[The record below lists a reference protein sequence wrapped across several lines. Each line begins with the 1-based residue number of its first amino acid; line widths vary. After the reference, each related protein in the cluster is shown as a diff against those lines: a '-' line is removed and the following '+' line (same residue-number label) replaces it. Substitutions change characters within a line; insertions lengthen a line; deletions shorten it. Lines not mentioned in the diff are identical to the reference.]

1 MLASLNISNYALID
15 NLSIGFTPG
24 FNIITGETGAGKSII
39 LGALGL
45 LLGGRADMRTIR
57 NADSKSVIEAKFS
70 VEGYD
75 SLRDYCRE
83 NDIEWDE
90 QEMIMRREL
99 SPSGRSRAFINDS
112 PVNLTAMQ
120 EVGSRLID
128 IHSQH
133 QNQLLA
139 KGDFQRRIIDA
150 IAENDERLE
159 AYGELYRQF
168 RSAVR
173 QFKTTK
179 ATLSRDSD
187 NADFMEFQ
195 LGQLEALDLK
205 EGELAQL
212 EKDRDEA
219 AEQTEI
225 RGYVDEAMDLLT
237 DGQAD
242 ILGQLSRLKDI
253 CAELEDMFDPQEDIT
268 ARLDQVDVELSD
280 IAETIA
286 DLRSGSMADSV
297 ADLEYIE
304 KRISAIYSL
313 MRKHNCSS
321 AEELIELRQSLQQR
335 LDALADSA
343 DTLAELEHAARAA
356 KKRAMEAAREISQAR
371 AKAAEDF
378 ARVLTDTAV
387 PLGMKN
393 LVCQIAVEPA
403 EMTANGIDN
412 VEFRFAFNKNQ
423 EPTPIAGAASGGE
436 ISRLMLSV
444 KSIVAHMFR
453 LPTIIF
459 DEVDTGVSGDV
470 ASRMGRMM
478 SSMASDLQ
486 VITITHL
493 PQVAARGDSHFK
505 VFKED
510 DETSTHTRIA
520 PLSDPDSRIA
530 ELALM
535 LSGDP
540 DSEAARSNA
549 RALLDESAREKK
561 RFNS

>member
-15 NLSIGFTPG
+15 SLSIDFTPG

-45 LLGGRADMRTIR
+45 LLGGRADLRTIR
-57 NADSKSVIEAKFS
+57 NTESKSVIEARFIVS
-70 VEGYD
+70 GYGA
-75 SLRDYCRE
+75 LRDYCRE
-83 NDIEWDE
+83 ADIEWDDNE
-90 QEMIMRREL
+90 LIMRREL

-112 PVNLTAMQ
+112 PVNLTLMQ
-120 EVGSRLID
+120 AIGSRLID

-139 KGDFQRRIIDA
+139 QCDFQRRIIDI
-150 IAENDERLE
+150 IAENDARLE
-159 AYGELYRQF
+159 AYDELYLQF
-168 RSAVR
+168 RTAVK

-179 ATLSRDSD
+179 AALLRDSD

-212 EKDRDEA
+212 EADREEA

-225 RGYVDEAMDLLT
+225 RGYLDEAMEIISEGSNAMISQLNRLT
-237 DGQAD
+237 G
-242 ILGQLSRLKDI
+242 L
-253 CAELEDMFDPQEDIT
+253 CAELSELFGAEADIPG
-268 ARLDQVDVELSD
+268 RLEKIDIELTDIADTLSD
-280 IAETIA
+280 
-286 DLRSGSMADSV
+286 LRFGSANDSV

-304 KRISAIYSL
+304 KRISSINSL

-321 AEELIELRQSLQQR
+321 DVELIALHNSLQER
-335 LDALADSA
+335 LDALENADA
-343 DTLAELEHAARAA
+343 TLAELERRAKAA
-356 KKRAMEAAREISQAR
+356 KKRAMEAAKEISEAR
-371 AKAAEDF
+371 SAAAAEF
-378 ARVLTDTAV
+378 ADLLTDTAV

-393 LVCQIAVEPA
+393 LICSIAVEPT
-403 EMTANGIDN
+403 EMSASGIDN

-444 KSIVAHMFR
+444 KSIVAHMFQ

-478 SSMASDLQ
+478 SNMASNLQ

-505 VFKED
+505 VYKED
-510 DETSTHTRIA
+510 DATATHTRIA
-520 PLSDPDSRIA
+520 PLSEPDGRIA

-540 DSEAARSNA
+540 NSEAARANA
-549 RALLDESAREKK
+549 RALLADSAREKK
-561 RFNS
+561 FFNS

>member
-15 NLSIGFTPG
+15 SISIDFTPG

-45 LLGGRADMRTIR
+45 LLGGRADMRTIK
-57 NADSKSVIEAKFS
+57 NAQTKSIIEARFI
-70 VEGYD
+70 VDGYD
-75 SLRDYCRE
+75 SLRTHCLE
-83 NDIEWDE
+83 ADIEWDDHE
-90 QEMIMRREL
+90 LIMRREL

-112 PVNLTAMQ
+112 PVNLAVMQ

-139 KGDFQRRIIDA
+139 QGDFQRRIIDV

-159 AYGELYRQF
+159 AYGELYRKF
-168 RSAVR
+168 RAAVKN
-173 QFKTTK
+173 FKTTK
-179 ATLSRDSD
+179 AALARDRD
-187 NADFMEFQ
+187 NSDFMEFQ

-212 EKDRDEA
+212 EEDRDEA

-225 RGYVDEAMDLLT
+225 RGYIDEAMDIISEGDSNIISQIGRLRDISSELEHLF
-237 DGQAD
+237 DSDSD
-242 ILGQLSRLKDI
+242 IL
-253 CAELEDMFDPQEDIT
+253 
-268 ARLDQVDVELSD
+268 ARIDQIDVELSD
-280 IAETIA
+280 ISDSISG
-286 DLRSGSMADSV
+286 LRRGSMADSV

-313 MRKHNCSS
+313 MRKHNCSTP
-321 AEELIELRQSLQQR
+321 EELIALHHSLQQR
-335 LDALADSA
+335 LDALSDAA
-343 DTLAELEHAARAA
+343 DTLAELEHEARSA
-356 KKRAMEAAREISQAR
+356 KKLALEAAAEISLHRKTAAQEF
-371 AKAAEDF
+371 AKI
-378 ARVLTDTAV
+378 LTDTAV

-393 LVCQIAVEPA
+393 LVCNIAVEQA
-403 EMTANGIDN
+403 EMSPTGTDT

-423 EPTPIAGAASGGE
+423 TPTPIAGAASGGE

-444 KSIVAHMFR
+444 KSIVAHMFQ

-478 SSMASDLQ
+478 SSMASNLQ

-505 VFKED
+505 VYKED
-510 DETSTHTRIA
+510 DDDATHTRIA
-520 PLSDPDSRIA
+520 PLSQPSDRIA

-540 DSEAARSNA
+540 NSDAARINA
-549 RALLDESAREKK
+549 EAQLNEAAREKK
-561 RFNS
+561 QFR